1 MGQLAVN
8 FEQHLM
14 RLEMQVQ
21 LKSWTVLSAC
31 DISDVSPMLYSVHKL
46 CFFGHTFSIRISFK
60 QRLLQ
65 TICADAGPMCKF
77 VIPSKTNVELVF
89 LKLLSGLQ
97 GQSVSSSILHISIVS
112 CVCTLVALSDHSK
125 NCCMCTS

>member
-14 RLEMQVQ
+14 RLETQVQ

-31 DISDVSPMLYSVHKL
+31 DVSPMLYSVHKL
-46 CFFGHTFSIRISFK
+46 CFFERAFSIRISFK

-65 TICADAGPMCKF
+65 TTCADAGPMCKF
-77 VIPSKTNVELVF
+77 VIPSKTNVEPVF

-112 CVCTLVALSDHSK
+112 CV
-125 NCCMCTS
+125 

>member
-14 RLEMQVQ
+14 RLETQVQ
-21 LKSWTVLSAC
+21 LKSWTVLSVC

-46 CFFGHTFSIRISFK
+46 CFFGRTFSIRISFK

-65 TICADAGPMCKF
+65 PTCADAGPMCKC

-97 GQSVSSSILHISIVS
+97 GQSVCSSISHIFIVS

-125 NCCMCTS
+125 NCCMCTL